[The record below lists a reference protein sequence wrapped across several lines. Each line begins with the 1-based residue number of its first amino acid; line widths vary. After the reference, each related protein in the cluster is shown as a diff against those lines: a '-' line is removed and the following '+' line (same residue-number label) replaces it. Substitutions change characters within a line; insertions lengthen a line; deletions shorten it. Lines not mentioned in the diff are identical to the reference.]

1 MNDILLNGINKI
13 INLYDAGFDAN
24 ECFIILKIF
33 IETIKSG
40 NPGNIKKQYDTIMS
54 MSIN

>member
-1 MNDILLNGINKI
+1 MNDLLNGINKI
-13 INLYDAGFDAN
+13 IDLYDGGFDAN

-40 NPGNIKKQYDTIMS
+40 NPDNIKKQYDTIMS